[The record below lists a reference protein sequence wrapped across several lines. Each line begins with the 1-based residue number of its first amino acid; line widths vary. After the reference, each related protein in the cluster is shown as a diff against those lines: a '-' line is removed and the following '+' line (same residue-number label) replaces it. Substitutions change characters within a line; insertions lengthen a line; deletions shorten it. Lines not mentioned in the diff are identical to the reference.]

1 VKITKPSILAAP
13 PAPAPKPPALPP
25 GAVLAAQSDR
35 AMRLQAPRKA
45 APEFGRALVVI
56 HGIGQQ
62 QPFEPLD
69 SFVNG
74 LRSVLHRRRPGD
86 PAADA
91 AVHITFGRDG
101 AFDHAMRI
109 SGADLDIY
117 EVYWARLTQRKATF
131 GEILRWLV
139 QTSFNPIRQFA
150 FNLPLVFRRAD
161 IQWQGANMVHR
172 ALALILSIVLAVFAG
187 IRRTGPEDA
196 VPGDDSA
203 LRWSWY
209 ILSMLRELL
218 RMAVVLLVGL
228 ALVALAAGLVSSSA
242 TLLGDLPGIWREV
255 LLHSVSWRDSLTA
268 AVFVA
273 TLTAA
278 LVIFSTLLPQLR
290 VVMND
295 ATPPSPI
302 APPPL
307 RPGLVGRLAAWVAER
322 RESQKRLVQS
332 QARMAFFLL
341 SLLVF
346 VALCWLLYRLAQP
359 APLCLDRFC
368 LSDIVPSVLGW
379 LGPEGRRHLLVIGG
393 MAALAALV
401 KAFILDYVADVALYT
416 VSDENSPFAQV
427 RRDILAVTTA
437 KVKWLLRQYQAVT
450 VAGHSLGSVVGY
462 DTINW
467 LRSEA
472 RVAESQAADIR
483 RRADTLRVL
492 LRKAV
497 PGPAAKNADA
507 LMIRIAGAFGPN
519 WAATEVGHAQ
529 QALQQLEALLREAG
543 VDDQAVADARHAIEE
558 LVKKLADPATA
569 PLSRAELNR
578 ITTLVTFGSP
588 LNKVLYFFRTRV
600 GSSQTVRG
608 HIINDLHGFRLQ
620 PDLFASDPGVTD
632 DGMAGKF
639 DNAAPPDGLYWL
651 NVSAPLDFVSARLDF
666 YDDVHEYRRWFLAPL
681 ACHTSYWRDG
691 RFYEEVLAAIQR
703 TATRAKAPLWAA
715 KP

>member
-1 VKITKPSILAAP
+1 MKITKPPILAAP
-13 PAPAPKPPALPP
+13 PAPTPPALPP
-25 GAVLAAQSDR
+25 GAVLAAQTDR
-35 AMRLQAPRKA
+35 AVRLRAPRKA

-69 SFVNG
+69 SFTNG
-74 LRSVLHRRRPGD
+74 LRTVLHRRRPSD

-91 AVHITFGRDG
+91 AVHVTLGRDG

-109 SGADLDIY
+109 PGADLDIY
-117 EVYWARLTQRKATF
+117 EVYWAPLTQRKATV

-139 QTSFNPIRQFA
+139 QTSFTPIRQFA

-161 IQWQGANMVHR
+161 IQWQGANLLHR
-172 ALALILSIVLAVFAG
+172 ALALIFSIVLAVVAG
-187 IRRTGPEDA
+187 IRRPGPGDV

-209 ILSMLRELL
+209 ILCLLRELL

-228 ALVALAAGLVSSSA
+228 AVVALVAGLVSSSA
-242 TLLGDLPGIWREV
+242 TLLGELPGIWREV
-255 LLHSVSWRDSLTA
+255 LLHSISWRDSLTA

-273 TLTAA
+273 ALTAA
-278 LVIFSTLLPQLR
+278 LVVFTTLLPQLR

-295 ATPPSPI
+295 ATPPPSI

-307 RPGLVGRLAAWVAER
+307 RPSLVGRLAAWVAER
-322 RESQKRLVQS
+322 RETQKRLVQS
-332 QARMAFFLL
+332 EARMAFFLL
-341 SLLVF
+341 SLLVLI
-346 VALCWLLYRLAQP
+346 ALCWLLYRLTRP
-359 APLCLDRFC
+359 DPLCLGRLC
-368 LSDIVPSVLGW
+368 LSDIVPSVLAW

-393 MAALAALV
+393 VAALAALV

-427 RRDILAVTTA
+427 RRDVLAVTTA

-467 LRSEA
+467 LRGEA

-483 RRADTLRVL
+483 RRGDALRAL
-492 LRKAV
+492 LRKTV
-497 PGPAAKNADA
+497 SEPAAKNADA
-507 LMIRIAGAFGPN
+507 LIVRIAEAFGPN
-519 WAATEVGHAQ
+519 WAATGVGHAQ
-529 QALQQLEALLREAG
+529 QALQQLEALLREAS

-620 PDLFASDPGVTD
+620 PDLFASDPGITD

-639 DNAAPPDGLYWL
+639 DNATPPDGLYWL
-651 NVSAPLDFVSARLDF
+651 NVWAPLDFVSASLDF
-666 YDDVHEYRRWFLAPL
+666 YDGVHEYRRWFVAPF

-691 RFYEEVLAAIQR
+691 RFYEEVLAAIQQK
-703 TATRAKAPLWAA
+703 ANRARAPLFAA